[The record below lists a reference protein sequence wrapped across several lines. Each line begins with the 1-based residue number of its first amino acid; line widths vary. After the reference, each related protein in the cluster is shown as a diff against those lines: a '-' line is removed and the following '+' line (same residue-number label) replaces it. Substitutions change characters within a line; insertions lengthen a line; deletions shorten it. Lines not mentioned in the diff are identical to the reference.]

1 MTLIEYFLLVFLFGA
16 ALSALFS
23 RENLT
28 SIISLS
34 IFSTISAVLYLLY
47 RAPDVALAQIVIGA
61 GLYTAIFISAI
72 SQIRTDRQ
80 KNRPE
85 DPLQ

>member
-1 MTLIEYFLLVFLFGA
+1 MTLIEYLLLVFLFGV

-28 SIISLS
+28 SIVSLS
-34 IFSTISAVLYLLY
+34 VFSTIAAVLYLLY
-47 RAPDVALAQIVIGA
+47 RAPDVALAQIVVGT

-72 SQIRTDRQ
+72 SQIRTEQQ
-80 KNRPE
+80 KNHHE
-85 DPLQ
+85 DPLP

>member
-1 MTLIEYFLLVFLFGA
+1 MTLIEYLLLIFLFGV

-34 IFSTISAVLYLLY
+34 IFSTISAILFLLY
-47 RAPDVALAQIVIGA
+47 RAPDVALAQIVVGT

-72 SQIRTDRQ
+72 SQIKNDQQ

-85 DPLQ
+85 DHL